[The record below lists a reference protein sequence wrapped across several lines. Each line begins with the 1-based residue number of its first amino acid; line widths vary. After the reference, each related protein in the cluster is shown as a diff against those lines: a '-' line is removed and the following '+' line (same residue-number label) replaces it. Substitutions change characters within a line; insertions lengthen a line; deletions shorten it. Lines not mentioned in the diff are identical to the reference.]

1 MIALARRTVVPTLW
15 LKYLIPDSIY
25 TGCSNWPAP
34 SSAFYYDQYVQGHPC
49 HSNIR
54 LLPFLKIQQTMN
66 LTELKQKSVPEL
78 LDIAQEMGLDN
89 LARSRKQDVIFTILK
104 CLLPGRT

>member
-1 MIALARRTVVPTLW
+1 MPGERLFPLSGFST
-15 LKYLIPDSIY
+15 LIPDSIY
-25 TGCSNWPAP
+25 TGCSNWPA
-34 SSAFYYDQYVQGHPC
+34 QVQRFFTINTFRGPC
-49 HSNIR
+49 HSNTR

-89 LARSRKQDVIFTILK
+89 LARSR
-104 CLLPGRT
+104 

>member
-1 MIALARRTVVPTLW
+1 MGPGERLFPLSGFST
-15 LKYLIPDSIY
+15 LIPDSIY

-34 SSAFYYDQYVQGHPC
+34 SSAFFYDQYVQGHPC
-49 HSNIR
+49 HSNTR

-89 LARSRKQDVIFTILK
+89 LAETKRKSKREQKEREKEKGI
-104 CLLPGRT
+104 